1 MKRVYTGWAVARSR
15 FGLRSFSCSCDSSAS
30 PRAGSRSWAAWSGMQ
45 STSSLGLS
53 RRGAQRLYISPHHR
67 HFKEGM

>member
-45 STSSLGLS
+45 STSV
-53 RRGAQRLYISPHHR
+53 RYISPYHR

>member
-15 FGLRSFSCSCDSSAS
+15 FGLRSFSYSRDSCAS
-30 PRAGSRSWAAWSGMQ
+30 TRAGSRSWTTQARLQ
-45 STSSLGLS
+45 DTSA
-53 RRGAQRLYISPHHR
+53 RYISPQHR